1 MQFEICGF
9 VDSDEDCI
17 GQQINGT
24 EVLATI
30 DSVRDVIR
38 VEKINEVIFSSDR
51 LTNAQILETIIL
63 AQGSGVNYR
72 IVPHELEYLVAKSS
86 VDDIDTVPLLFIS
99 GVADPLDLM
108 VKRIFD
114 VLFSGFVV
122 ILTLPLVLF
131 NFICSAKLVTK
142 EIIGH
147 AGKPIVIEM
156 FKGGIGFLRFIPLYY
171 SVFTG
176 KLSFVGSEI
185 TEFKPSEFHPIYK
198 PGLTGLVQ
206 IKTREKRKTLT
217 QQEKDY
223 YNLYY
228 VRNQSI
234 ITDFQIIIKSVF

>member
-1 MQFEICGF
+1 
-9 VDSDEDCI
+9 
-17 GQQINGT
+17 
-24 EVLATI
+24 
-30 DSVRDVIR
+30 
-38 VEKINEVIFSSDR
+38 
-51 LTNAQILETIIL
+51 
-63 AQGSGVNYR
+63 
-72 IVPHELEYLVAKSS
+72 
-86 VDDIDTVPLLFIS
+86 
-99 GVADPLDLM
+99 
-108 VKRIFD
+108 
-114 VLFSGFVV
+114 
-122 ILTLPLVLF
+122 
-131 NFICSAKLVTK
+131 
-142 EIIGH
+142 
-147 AGKPIVIEM
+147 M